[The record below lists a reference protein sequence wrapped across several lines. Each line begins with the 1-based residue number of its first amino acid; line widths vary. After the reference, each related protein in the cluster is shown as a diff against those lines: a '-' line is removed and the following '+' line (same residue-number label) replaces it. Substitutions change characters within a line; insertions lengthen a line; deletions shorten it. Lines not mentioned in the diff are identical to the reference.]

1 MLAKE
6 LHLRHVTAALA
17 LAQRDLLGTVQ
28 ALPEERLGPEGM
40 SSMWF
45 AGRFLG

>member
-17 LAQRDLLGTVQ
+17 LAQRDLGTVQ
-28 ALPEERLGPEGM
+28 ALSEERLGPEGM